1 VIANM
6 ADTGDAPRT
15 RPWEQWA
22 ARTYLHVEP
31 VVINGARHATIVLNQ
46 ASEVV
51 DAATQGL

>member
-1 VIANM
+1 M